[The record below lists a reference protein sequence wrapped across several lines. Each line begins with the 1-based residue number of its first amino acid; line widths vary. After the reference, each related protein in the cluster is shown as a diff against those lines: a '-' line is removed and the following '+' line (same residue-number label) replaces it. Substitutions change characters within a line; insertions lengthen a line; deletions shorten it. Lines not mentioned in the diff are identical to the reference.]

1 MTVSK
6 LDAVTAAAA
15 DLARAAAQEAA
26 DAAGDFG
33 VGDHLGVVA
42 EGERLVTHAFSCPH
56 PGYVGW
62 HWAVTLVRAN
72 RAKVPTVNEV
82 VLLPGDEALLAPAW
96 VPWAE
101 RIAAGDLAPGMLL
114 PLGDNDPR
122 VVPGYTGGT
131 ENDDDAAAIR
141 GVVHELGL
149 GRERLLSDLGR
160 SSAAARWVD
169 GDGGPDAPQSKLAPA
184 PCGTCAFFIRLRGSL
199 GGAFGA
205 CANEKSP
212 SDGRVVSIEH
222 GCGAHSDVVAE
233 AAAPLPD
240 ALWDTISDE
249 MSLFD

>member
-6 LDAVTAAAA
+6 LDAVTAAAVEV
-15 DLARAAAQEAA
+15 ARAAAEEAA
-26 DAAGDFG
+26 QAAGDFG

-42 EGERLVTHAFSCPH
+42 EGERLVTHAFACPH

-62 HWAVTLVRAN
+62 HWAVTLVRAT

-82 VLLPGDEALLAPAW
+82 VLLPSEEALLAQPW

-101 RIAAGDLAPGMLL
+101 RIGPGDLAPGMLL

-131 ENDDDAAAIR
+131 ENDEESLATRA
-141 GVVHELGL
+141 VVHELGL
-149 GRERLLSDLGR
+149 GRERLLSEYGR
-160 SSAAARWVD
+160 SLAAQRWYE
-169 GDGGPDAPQSKLAPA
+169 GDFGPDAPSSRLAPA
-184 PCGTCAFFIRLRGSL
+184 PCGSCAFFVRLRGSL
-199 GGAFGA
+199 GVAFGA

-212 SDGRVVSIEH
+212 SDGHVVSLEH
-222 GCGAHSDVVAE
+222 GCGAHSDVIAE

-240 ALWDTISDE
+240 ALWDTLSDDA
-249 MSLFD
+249 SLFD